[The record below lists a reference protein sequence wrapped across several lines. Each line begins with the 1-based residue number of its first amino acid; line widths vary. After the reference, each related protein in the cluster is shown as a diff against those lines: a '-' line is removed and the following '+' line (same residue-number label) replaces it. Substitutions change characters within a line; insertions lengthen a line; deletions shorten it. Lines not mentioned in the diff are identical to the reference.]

1 MLRWPRLV
9 LAAVVLAL
17 PACSSSTA
25 AAPDRLSVVA
35 AFYPLQFVAERVGG
49 DAARVQ
55 SLTPAGAE
63 PHDLELTPRQ
73 TAALQEADVVAYL
86 HGLQPQVDAALANGG
101 DARRVD
107 AAAVTPLDRGDPH
120 VWLDPLRMRELT
132 AAVAD
137 ALATGPAA
145 AEVRDRAERLQAELT
160 ELDAAY
166 RRGLAD
172 CERRDLVTS
181 HESFGYLADR
191 YGLRQVGITGLSPE
205 AEPTPRQFAEVLTYA
220 REHEVTTV
228 FFEEAVSPKTAQVLA
243 DEVGAEARVLSPL
256 ETPPATGDY
265 LTAMRANLEALR
277 AALSCS

>member
-25 AAPDRLSVVA
+25 AAPDRLDVVA
-35 AFYPLQFVAERVGG
+35 AFYPLQFLAERVGG
-49 DAARVQ
+49 DAVRVQ

-86 HGLQPQVDAALANGG
+86 RDLQPQVDAALANGTG
-101 DARRVD
+101 ARRVD
-107 AAAVTPLDRGDPH
+107 AAAVTPLERGDPH
-120 VWLDPLRMRELT
+120 VWLDPLRMRDL
-132 AAVAD
+132 AGAVAD

-145 AEVRDRAERLQAELT
+145 ADVRARADRLRAELT

-172 CERRDLVTS
+172 CARRDLVTS
-181 HESFGYLADR
+181 HESFGYLARR
-191 YGLRQVGITGLSPE
+191 YGLRQIGITGLSPE
-205 AEPTPRQFAEVLTYA
+205 AEPTPRQFAEILTYA
-220 REHEVTTV
+220 RERDVTTV
-228 FFEEAVSPKTAQVLA
+228 FFEEAVSPKTVQVLA
-243 DEVGAEARVLSPL
+243 DELGAEARVLSPL
-256 ETPPATGDY
+256 ETPPAAGDY
-265 LTAMRANLEALR
+265 LTAMRANLDALR